1 MKKLI
6 LVWCVVAAACDSPTV
21 PERFLRDV
29 YDFRLIMPTDT
40 QTLRWPVGAVV
51 RLFVVNDPDATR
63 TEYLRTGVA
72 HGVQAWNSAAL
83 YGEVQLVQTDRVDD
97 ADVVVQYTPAT
108 SPVDLGGCSPG
119 GGAAYTTFCLT
130 ADEAHLS
137 VFPLTSGG
145 TGRVKFVVTV
155 RATAATDA
163 VNVRQLVSHELGHV
177 IGIARHSAKQTD
189 LMYGGTLNR
198 DTPSPADRA
207 TLQVLYHTSPDITP

>member
-1 MKKLI
+1 MKKVI
-6 LVWCVVAAACDSPTV
+6 LALCVLVACDSPTV

-51 RLFVVNDPDATR
+51 RVFVVSDPDEAR
-63 TEYLRTGVA
+63 NQYLRDAVA
-72 HGVQAWNSAAL
+72 HGLRVWNSAAL
-83 YGEVQLVQTDRVDD
+83 YGEVQLVHTDRVED
-97 ADVVVQYTPAT
+97 ADVVAQYTPAT

-119 GGAAYTTFCLT
+119 GGSAYTTFCLT
-130 ADEAHLS
+130 PDEAHLS

-145 TGRVKFVVTV
+145 GGRVKFVVTI

-163 VNVRQLVSHELGHV
+163 LNVRRLVSHELGHV

-198 DTPSPADRA
+198 DVPSPADRA